1 MAVPKPNPR
10 LIAPKPRQ
18 TSAVPANPGSRSGA
32 KAAPSQSVARGIL
45 QSARD
50 VFAHKSAPKVLPR
63 ANASYATGRVRSPL
77 APITQDR
84 PGTTPSLISHTTAV
98 DFLNHFLAKGGKAK
112 VS

>member
-1 MAVPKPNPR
+1 MAVPKPSPR
-10 LIAPKPRQ
+10 LIVPKQRQ
-18 TSAVPANPGSRSGA
+18 ASAGPLNP
-32 KAAPSQSVARGIL
+32 KAAPSQSAMRGIL

-50 VFAHKSAPKVLPR
+50 VFAHKSAPKALPR
-63 ANASYATGRVRSPL
+63 ANASYAAGRAQSPL

-84 PGTTPSLISHTTAV
+84 PGTTPSLISHSTAV